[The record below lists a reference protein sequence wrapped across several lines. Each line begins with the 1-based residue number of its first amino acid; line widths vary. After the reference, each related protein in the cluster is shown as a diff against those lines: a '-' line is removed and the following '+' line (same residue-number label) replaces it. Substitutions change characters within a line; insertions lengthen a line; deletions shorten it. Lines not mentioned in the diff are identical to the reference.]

1 MGESMPFYF
10 IKTLGLFLI
19 LTTPVFSAELENQ
32 LKKLPFYDKMTQTTD
47 SNEDAKKAGQAL
59 KQLWDQRNAPVDP
72 NKEARLNYQ
81 ANVDAKPC
89 SHCPKYLNLTLEV
102 NKIVEKAKE
111 DKDPAV
117 ENDAFIQLSKLK
129 FMYYVVRSEAEQG
142 ETKCQQINP
151 VLDLNPQK
159 MDGQFKVIKDVI
171 VRLPEMTD
179 FQYYPNGK
187 DEVYY
192 YYRGEGANANIII
205 EVVMNKDGTAKL
217 RYYEFEANDGST
229 EYMKRLQRE
238 KKIAGESKK
247 EDQPKVNHFSPTFE
261 VKTGDTMIPQDI
273 TLLKAGAKTQL
284 AQDLNI
290 LLCHEAS
297 VNEQSANIVFERD
310 NGQKWFIVQGRN
322 ITDGG
327 KSVTTAI
334 PVELSLHEDS
344 KLKMNG
350 RFENLTSVEKMEDI
364 SKGNF
369 TNTQKAVVGL
379 SDERHQYLNAETNF
393 DAQGFVS
400 TSASNNFKLTESTSV
415 GSAVTYDR
423 EGRTSYSVNA
433 STSLLGKDKLTTS
446 FGTTSDNN
454 RFASAQYE
462 RKFSETGSFVF
473 GTRIDQNGKS
483 ANAGVKFAF

>member
-1 MGESMPFYF
+1 MPFYF
-10 IKTLGLFLI
+10 TKTLGLFLI
-19 LTTPVFSAELENQ
+19 LTSSVFSAELETQ
-32 LKKLPFYDKMTQTTD
+32 LKKLPFYDKLTETTD
-47 SNEDAKKAGQAL
+47 SSEDAKKAGQAL
-59 KQLWDQRNAPVDP
+59 KQLWDQRNAPVDL
-72 NKEARLNYQ
+72 NKEAKLNYQ
-81 ANVDAKPC
+81 ADVNAKPC

-111 DKDPAV
+111 DKDVAL

-129 FMYYVVRSEAEQG
+129 FMYYVVRSEVEQG
-142 ETKCQQINP
+142 ETKCQQINSTYE
-151 VLDLNPQK
+151 LNPPK
-159 MDGQFKVIKDVI
+159 LDGQFKIIKDVI
-171 VRLPEMTD
+171 VKLPEVTD
-179 FQYYPNGK
+179 FQYYPEGK
-187 DEVYY
+187 DEIFY
-192 YYRGEGANANIII
+192 YYRGEGANANVII

-217 RYYEFEANDGST
+217 RYYEFEASDGST

-238 KKIAGESKK
+238 KKLADELKK
-247 EDQPKVNHFSPTFE
+247 SSEEKPKVNHFSPTFE
-261 VKTGDTMIPQDI
+261 VKTGDNLIPQDI

-284 AQDLNI
+284 AEDLNV
-290 LLCHEAS
+290 LLGHEAS

-322 ITDGG
+322 VTDGG

-334 PVELSLHEDS
+334 PLEVALNEET

-350 RFENLTSVEKMEDI
+350 RFENHTSVDNMQDI
-364 SKGNF
+364 KKGNIV
-369 TNTQKAVVGL
+369 NTQKAIVGL
-379 SDERHQYLNAETNF
+379 SDESHQYLNAETNF

-400 TSASNNFKLTESTSV
+400 TSASNNFKLTPESSV

-454 RFASAQYE
+454 KFATAQYE
-462 RKFSETGSFVF
+462 RKFSEKGTFVF
-473 GTRIDQNGKS
+473 GTRKDQTGVS
-483 ANAGVKFAF
+483 ANAGVKFSF